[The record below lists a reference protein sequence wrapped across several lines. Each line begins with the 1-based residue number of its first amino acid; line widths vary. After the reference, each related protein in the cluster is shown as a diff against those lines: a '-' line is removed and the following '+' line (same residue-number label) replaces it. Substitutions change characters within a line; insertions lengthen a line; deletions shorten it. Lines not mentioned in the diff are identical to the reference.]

1 MKKKNWPK
9 PEAQGPPQ
17 GRGMTE
23 MKRALALGLLVFWR
37 KLGPKSV

>member
-9 PEAQGPPQ
+9 PEAQGQAQ
-17 GRGMTE
+17 GMGMTG
-23 MKRALALGLLVFWR
+23 MKRALALGLPVFWR